1 MLSQDRGVTGMSK
14 TITTNVRADAQM
26 GMIHWFEFDMYL
38 LNGNFS
44 ETLRFT
50 DHDVFVFDGANEY
63 TPLTITFDRLVE
75 DFTMSTDT
83 INVTIDNINE
93 ELSNAAL
100 AKEWRNNRAK
110 IVRILITPPSETV
123 DGQVYD
129 FGISENSSVAY
140 PRLEI
145 AALTKDQYTLFEGVI
160 DTFSA
165 SSQTFT
171 AQLTTKFT
179 YWQRPYPTRTFNQNE
194 FTTVVSAITESVFW
208 GRQKTV

>member
-1 MLSQDRGVTGMSK
+1 MSK
-14 TITTNVRADAQM
+14 AVTTNVRNDNQM
-26 GMIHWFEFDMYL
+26 AMLHLFEFDMYL

-50 DHDVFVFDGANEY
+50 DHDVFVFDGTNEF
-63 TPLTITFDRLVE
+63 TPLTITFDRLTE
-75 DFTMSTDT
+75 DFTMSSDT
-83 INVTIDNINE
+83 INVTIDNVNE

-110 IVRILITPPSETV
+110 ITRVLLTPPSETV
-123 DGQVYD
+123 ESNTYD

-145 AALTKDQYTLFEGVI
+145 SGITKDTYTLFEGVI

-165 SSQTFT
+165 TTQTFS
-171 AQLTTKFT
+171 ASLTTKFT
-179 YWQRPYPTRTFNQNE
+179 YWQKPYPTRTFNQSE
-194 FTTVVSAITESVFW
+194 FVSIVDAISDNVYW